1 MAATQVV
8 RSEWTKIRSVAST
21 VWTLSLAAVVTVAL
35 GVLISLLS
43 KNEFDDL
50 STKDRLSFDPTFI
63 SFAGMSLG
71 QLAMIVF
78 GVLVVSNEYST
89 GMIRTSLAAVPQ
101 RGTFLFSKIAVATGL
116 AFLVALATS
125 FVAFFLGQA
134 MLGSHRA
141 SIGDPGVLRAVIGG
155 GLYMTLIALFSMGV
169 ATMLRSP
176 MLSLG
181 ILMPFFFL
189 ISTILGN
196 VYADQEGRPVP
207 PGPGRQQDH
216 AGRHPDRR
224 RHSVRPLG
232 RPGDHGPVG
241 GGGGGGRVRAAE
253 EEGRVGSS
261 GGFAGE
267 RSSNPLHPA
276 HALT

>member
-1 MAATQVV
+1 MAAMQVV

-21 VWTLSLAAVVTVAL
+21 VWTLSLAVVVTIAL
-35 GVLISLLS
+35 GMLISALS
-43 KNEFDDL
+43 SREFDRM
-50 STKDRLSFDPTFI
+50 SRQDRLSFDPTFI

-116 AFLVALATS
+116 ALVVALATS

-134 MLGSHRA
+134 VLGAHRA
-141 SIGDPGVLRAVIGG
+141 SIGDPHVLRAVIGG
-155 GLYMTLIALFSMGV
+155 GIYMTLIAVFSMGV
-169 ATMLRSP
+169 AAMLRSP

-189 ISTILGN
+189 ISNILGN
-196 VYADQEGRPVP
+196 VDATKKIGRFLPDQAGSKIMQVVP
-207 PGPGRQQDH
+207 RIGEDTSYGPWGGLGIMVLWVLAAL
-216 AGRHPDRR
+216 AGGYVLLKKRD
-224 RHSVRPLG
+224 
-232 RPGDHGPVG
+232 
-241 GGGGGGRVRAAE
+241 A
-253 EEGRVGSS
+253 
-261 GGFAGE
+261 
-267 RSSNPLHPA
+267 
-276 HALT
+276 

>member
-50 STKDRLSFDPTFI
+50 SRNDRLSFDPTFI

-116 AFLVALATS
+116 AFVVALVTS

-141 SIGDPGVLRAVIGG
+141 QIGDPGVLRAVIGG

-189 ISTILGN
+189 ISAILGN
-196 VYADQEGRPVP
+196 VDATKKVGQYLPDQAGSKIMQVVTPIDDDVP
-207 PGPGRQQDH
+207 YGPWG
-216 AGRHPDRR
+216 G
-224 RHSVRPLG
+224 LG
-232 RPGDHGPVG
+232 IMVLWVLAAVVG
-241 GGGGGGRVRAAE
+241 GYVLLKKRDA
-253 EEGRVGSS
+253 
-261 GGFAGE
+261 
-267 RSSNPLHPA
+267 
-276 HALT
+276 

>member
-189 ISTILGN
+189 ISAILGN
-196 VYADQEGRPVP
+196 VDATKKVGQYLPDQAGSKIMQVVTPIDDDVP
-207 PGPGRQQDH
+207 YGPWGGLGIMVLWVLVSV
-216 AGRHPDRR
+216 AGGYVLLKKRD
-224 RHSVRPLG
+224 
-232 RPGDHGPVG
+232 
-241 GGGGGGRVRAAE
+241 A
-253 EEGRVGSS
+253 
-261 GGFAGE
+261 
-267 RSSNPLHPA
+267 
-276 HALT
+276 